1 MKCIGVVSILAFYS
15 YFLKVQIVPKIKWK
29 RQLFKTQPADK
40 IPMYNFTN
48 FTDTLPIENMLPKE
62 GLTGTVHLNLM
73 RSIRSLIFVG
83 KVLTQRLI
91 LNF

>member
-1 MKCIGVVSILAFYS
+1 
-15 YFLKVQIVPKIKWK
+15 
-29 RQLFKTQPADK
+29 
-40 IPMYNFTN
+40 MYNFTN

>member
-29 RQLFKTQPADK
+29 IQFFKTQPTDK
-40 IPMYNFTN
+40 IPMYN

-73 RSIRSLIFVG
+73 HSLRSLIFVG